1 MLSFKSYLLEGVNDP
16 AIFKAIFLAGGP
28 GSGKSFIVGK
38 TGLQSMG
45 FKLINSDNAFER
57 ALKKTNLAPT
67 PDNISSPEGQ
77 QLRNKSKELTSKQMQ
92 LALDGRLGL
101 VIDGTGKDFEKIQGQ
116 VNELRKLGYAVMM
129 IFVNTDLETAKSRNK
144 QRPRSL
150 PDDMVTK
157 LWNAVQKNIGKFQ
170 NLFNDRLVVID
181 NSDGANYEG
190 AVLNAYRKAQKWSK
204 EAPTNPI
211 ARKWI
216 AQVRK
221 NNG

>member
-16 AIFKAIFLAGGP
+16 AIFKAVFLAGGP

-57 ALKKTNLAPT
+57 ALKNANLAPT

-77 QLRNKSKELTSKQMQ
+77 QLRNKAKELTSKQMQ

-101 VIDGTGKDFEKIQGQ
+101 VIDGTGKDFEKIQVQ

-129 IFVNTDLETAKSRNK
+129 LFVNTNLE
-144 QRPRSL
+144 
-150 PDDMVTK
+150 
-157 LWNAVQKNIGKFQ
+157 IG
-170 NLFNDRLVVID
+170 RAHV
-181 NSDGANYEG
+181 
-190 AVLNAYRKAQKWSK
+190 
-204 EAPTNPI
+204 
-211 ARKWI
+211 
-216 AQVRK
+216 
-221 NNG
+221 